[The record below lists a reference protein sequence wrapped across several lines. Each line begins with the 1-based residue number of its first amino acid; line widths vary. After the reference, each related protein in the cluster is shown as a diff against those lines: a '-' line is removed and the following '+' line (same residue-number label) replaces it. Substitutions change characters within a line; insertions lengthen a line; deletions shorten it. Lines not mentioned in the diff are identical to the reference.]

1 MDRRESTNESLE
13 KNSKPYILTQ
23 IKSFNEHILTV
34 SFRIMSSKNEQGEIT
49 LESEMFMNF
58 KVTQRSTCIVSIVL
72 QYIEYK
78 YIYV

>member
-1 MDRRESTNESLE
+1 MKRESTGMDRRESTNESLE

-58 KVTQRSTCIVSIVL
+58 MNFFSKCIN
-72 QYIEYK
+72 K
-78 YIYV
+78 